1 MPRSAAKK
9 AAPFCLQRAAAF
21 SILGVPRFEAMAFAE
36 KLRALRGQAGLS
48 QEKLAEKLGGVPAE
62 PFDTSGAGTGLA
74 TPFFPYRPDFD

>member
-1 MPRSAAKK
+1 
-9 AAPFCLQRAAAF
+9 
-21 SILGVPRFEAMAFAE
+21 MAFAE

-62 PFDTSGAGTGLA
+62 PFDTPGAGTGLA